1 MPAIDYETLPL
12 LKRDAFRDS
21 ALYRMYFHWP
31 VVFSRGCPHPCEYCA
46 VQTYYQRS
54 YRTRPVDDVLEDLRR
69 IKALGGN
76 RVLFLDDNP
85 IAHPNDAKEL
95 FRAMIPL
102 GLKWASQSTINM
114 ARDPELLD
122 LAARSGCVSLSIG
135 LESINEESLHGIR
148 KDFNQAHRFRQDI
161 AALRAKG
168 IQVIALIMVG
178 LDGDTP
184 DTFGR
189 TLQFLLDS
197 KVSFLKLFT
206 PCPYPGTKYYDDL
219 AKQDRIL
226 DGNWA
231 RYDYGSPII
240 KPTGMTSDQMM
251 DGFKYVYEG
260 FYSIPSILRRFSPP
274 PRGQLLESL
283 RLRGRQPEGE
293 PLPALARAR
302 LGDDL
307 LARAT
312 WQRRRA
318 SLRRRRRSALEAA
331 HRLRRGLQLRL
342 RVPVQLQRLPDR
354 RVLRGHRRLPH
365 PRRQLRPDEARR
377 HRRRLRRRV
386 AEGDPSGRRHAA
398 ALCLRVGEPA
408 ATRGD
413 RPHLLR
419 QGEGNG
425 AFELFAGTMATIE
438 DPVYAPIEFVVD
450 GRRSAF
456 RVPGAVGVAMAPFV
470 NPVSGEEQDVRVNL
484 PKGFIWRSV
493 KRQTA
498 VMRILGTG
506 PLSFDHSGQ
515 NAFYAR
521 LEFAGP

>member
-1 MPAIDYETLPL
+1 VRILLISPTHYDGSGRLQRTTRYWTSGLTLPTLRALTPPPHQVTMVDELFHDVDLDFDGDVVGITAMGPQIRRAYELADHFRARGRKVVLGGTWVTLTAEASLRHADAVVAGEAELVWPEVLADLAAGRSRGIYRAARWHDLRDMARVDYTTLPL
-12 LKRDAFRDS
+12 LKYDAFKTS
-21 ALYRMYFHWP
+21 WLYRMYFHWP

-54 YRTRPVDDVLEDLRR
+54 YRTRPVEDVLEDLRR
-69 IKALGGN
+69 IEALGGN
-76 RVLFLDDNP
+76 RILFLDDNP

-135 LESINEESLHGIR
+135 LESINEESLHGVR
-148 KDFNQAHRFRQDI
+148 KDFNQARRFREDI

-219 AKQDRIL
+219 ARQGRIL
-226 DGNWA
+226 DANWA

-240 KPTGMTSDQMM
+240 KPTGMTCDQMM

-260 FYSIPSILRRFSPP
+260 FYSITSILKRFSPP

-283 RLRGRQPEGE
+283 AYVVANLKVNRYLRSNP
-293 PLPALARAR
+293 RA
-302 LGDDL
+302 
-307 LARAT
+307 
-312 WQRRRA
+312 W
-318 SLRRRRRSALEAA
+318 
-331 HRLRRGLQLRL
+331 
-342 RVPVQLQRLPDR
+342 
-354 RVLRGHRRLPH
+354 
-365 PRRQLRPDEARR
+365 
-377 HRRRLRRRV
+377 
-386 AEGDPSGRRHAA
+386 
-398 ALCLRVGEPA
+398 
-408 ATRGD
+408 
-413 RPHLLR
+413 
-419 QGEGNG
+419 
-425 AFELFAGTMATIE
+425 ATI
-438 DPVYAPIEFVVD
+438 
-450 GRRSAF
+450 S
-456 RVPGAVGVAMAPFV
+456 
-470 NPVSGEEQDVRVNL
+470 
-484 PKGFIWRSV
+484 
-493 KRQTA
+493 
-498 VMRILGTG
+498 
-506 PLSFDHSGQ
+506 
-515 NAFYAR
+515 
-521 LEFAGP
+521 